1 MVNVSS
7 LLAPTKQVQNNL
19 VPNFAQHIKIFSFT
33 GTHEGVESPSEGMSI
48 ENGFKD
54 NKKTSGDLIKEGDLN
69 DPGQKD
75 DEEKYGNR

>member
-1 MVNVSS
+1 
-7 LLAPTKQVQNNL
+7 LYFRGIHK
-19 VPNFAQHIKIFSFT
+19 
-33 GTHEGVESPSEGMSI
+33 GVESPSI

-75 DEEKYGNR
+75 DEEKNGKR